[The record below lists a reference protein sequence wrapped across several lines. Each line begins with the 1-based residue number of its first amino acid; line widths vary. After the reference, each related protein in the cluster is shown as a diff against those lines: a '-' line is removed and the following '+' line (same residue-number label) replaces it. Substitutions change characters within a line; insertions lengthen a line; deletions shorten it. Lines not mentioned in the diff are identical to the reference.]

1 MALIKKTGTET
12 AATEAHAET
21 PAETKATPAAAQTPE
36 TKEVAV
42 KPSAAAPAPSKVGS
56 FWYTNDAVQEILDDV
71 RYGDFPSIIASQG
84 SFKIAA
90 DKTNVGEIIEFRAV
104 QAKKKKI
111 CSPNSQDD
119 EARDFFAAAYEGE
132 LTMDGR
138 TIEQCVLD
146 AKAAGYDRA
155 DIKDYVDLFG
165 LVTANSSDKVDLA
178 GEFVMLQLAPMSVLE
193 WNKFSKRL
201 QMDAAFGK
209 LQITG
214 APIVRATAT
223 AAFNAQKKEYTKFTF
238 ELAPDQN

>member
-1 MALIKKTGTET
+1 MALIKKTEAAAAQTENETVET
-12 AATEAHAET
+12 AT
-21 PAETKATPAAAQTPE
+21 PKTAPQAETKA
-36 TKEVAV
+36 VAV
-42 KPSAAAPAPSKVGS
+42 KPAATAPAPSKVGS
-56 FWYTNDAVQEILDDV
+56 FWYTNEAVQEILEDV

-84 SFKIAA
+84 SFKIAS

-104 QAKKKKI
+104 QAKKKRI

-119 EARDFFAAAYEGE
+119 EAKDYFAAAYEGE
-132 LTMDGR
+132 LTIDGR

-155 DIKDYVDLFG
+155 DIKDYVDLFAV
-165 LVTANSSDKVDLA
+165 VTANSSDKCDLT
-178 GEFVMLQLAPMSVLE
+178 GEFVMMQLAPMSVLE

-209 LQITG
+209 LQISG

-223 AAFNAQKKEYTKFTF
+223 PSFNAQKKEFTKACF
-238 ELAPDQN
+238 ELAPNQD